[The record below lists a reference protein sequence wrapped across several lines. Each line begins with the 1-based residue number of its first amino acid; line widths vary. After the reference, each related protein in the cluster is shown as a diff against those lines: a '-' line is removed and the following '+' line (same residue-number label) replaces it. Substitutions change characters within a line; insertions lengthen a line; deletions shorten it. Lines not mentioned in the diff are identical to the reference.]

1 MLQQCK
7 ILREK
12 LLKQIPHLKQVRPGI
27 EDRTRQLKEE
37 EAKLSLTKEKQR
49 GTVGEGVSKLVEQ
62 VKVLEATI
70 PTIRCESNEEDELQ
84 KEIKEL
90 KCQVENTAQCI
101 NDTEIQLEEEK
112 KRLECE
118 KNAKSRHQELG
129 AVGGRSNMTTL
140 VGVGVIAVVAIVAG
154 NIGGAAAA
162 TAVLPGTYSSIQL
175 H

>member
-1 MLQQCK
+1 M
-7 ILREK
+7 
-12 LLKQIPHLKQVRPGI
+12 KQVRPGI
-27 EDRTRQLKEE
+27 EDTTRQLKEE
-37 EAKLSLTKEKQR
+37 EAKLSLTKKKQR

-70 PTIRCESNEEDELQ
+70 PTIRCESNEDELQ

-90 KCQVENTAQCI
+90 KRQVENTAQCI

-112 KRLECE
+112 KYLECE
-118 KNAKSRHQELG
+118 KDAKSRHQELG

-140 VGVGVIAVVAIVAG
+140 VAVGVVAVVAIVAG
-154 NIGGAAAA
+154 IIGGAAAA
-162 TAVLPGTYSSIQL
+162 TGVLAGTYSSIQL